1 ETQSHFSADG
11 LKRVGDY
18 FENEIASG
26 NIPGAVVLIQQHGK
40 PVYSQA
46 FGFRDP
52 VTHTPMTEDAI
63 FRIYSMSKP
72 ITSVAVMMLVDDGKI
87 ALSDPLS
94 KYIPAF
100 AGVQVGVER
109 KDENG

>member
-1 ETQSHFSADG
+1 M
-11 LKRVGDY
+11 
-18 FENEIASG
+18 
-26 NIPGAVVLIQQHGK
+26 LIQQHGK
-40 PVYSQA
+40 PVYSET

-52 VTHTPMTEDAI
+52 VTRTPMTKDTI

-87 ALSDPLS
+87 ALGDPLS

-100 AGVQVGVER
+100 ADVKVAVEN
-109 KDENG
+109 KDENGGTRA